1 MNDERIGRYE
11 NDRRILPTKTLSG
24 GPVTRPVLN
33 TISLGK
39 GVFAV
44 LDMFPPKHFDVEAE
58 ANKLRQSLGNPPIQ
72 PRVGETGEP
81 VIDVGTPMFPP
92 SGEIFTAQDDSSTK
106 GRK

>member
-11 NDRRILPTKTLSG
+11 NDRRILPAKTLSG
-24 GPVTRPVLN
+24 NPVNRPVLN

-39 GVFAV
+39 GFFAV
-44 LDMFPPKHFDVEAE
+44 LDMFPPRHFDVEAE
-58 ANKLRQSLGNPPIQ
+58 ANKLRQSLGTPIQ
-72 PRVGETGEP
+72 PNVGETGEP

-92 SGEIFTAQDDSSTK
+92 MGETFNAQDDSSTK